1 MIVSIDLDEIH
12 KTSCKIAMILEDE
25 GYTVDEART
34 VAEEVKS
41 IIQHSKFKM
50 PASERIISLNSA
62 YLPKID
68 PPVEPF
74 DIDKFLLRKEKELKQ
89 SMDEFV
95 SKLR

>member
-12 KTSCKIAMILEDE
+12 KTSCKIAMILEDG
-25 GYTVDEART
+25 GYTVDESKI
-34 VAEEVKS
+34 VLGEVQS
-41 IIQHSKFKM
+41 IIRRSKFKV
-50 PASERIISLNSA
+50 PASERITSLKSTK
-62 YLPKID
+62 LPKID

-74 DIDKFLLRKEKELKQ
+74 DIDKYLLRKEKELKQ